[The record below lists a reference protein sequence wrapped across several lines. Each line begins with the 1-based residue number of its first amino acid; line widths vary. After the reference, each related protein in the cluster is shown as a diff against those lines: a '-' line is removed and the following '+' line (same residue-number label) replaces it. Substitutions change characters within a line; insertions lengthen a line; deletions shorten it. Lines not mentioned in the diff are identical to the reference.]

1 MYALRYK
8 FSIFTRCIMLAA
20 SVAEELSEPDSWKQ
34 ALQDMPSEPV
44 MRDMAVNECRIFLRI
59 ADTVDASGEALN
71 ALRDFVVS

>member
-1 MYALRYK
+1 
-8 FSIFTRCIMLAA
+8 MLAA